1 MIVEEMEALLR
12 KSVGV
17 AVSSIEVRRSIVQM
31 VESMFETIK
40 NPDFGTDA
48 LKVCFILECFE
59 HMQKSGVFDTLQSE
73 DKLLEMFGNQPS
85 VSEFIDTM
93 KGE

>member
-1 MIVEEMEALLR
+1 MRVEEMEALLR

-17 AVSSIEVRRSIVQM
+17 AVSSIEMRKSIITVI
-31 VESMFETIK
+31 EEMFKSIE

-48 LKVCFILECFE
+48 LRFRFMLDCFE
-59 HMQKSGVFDTLQSE
+59 NMKESGIFSPLEQE
-73 DKLLEMFGNQPS
+73 DKLLDMFGNQPT
-85 VSEFIDTM
+85 VSEFIDTI

>member
-1 MIVEEMEALLR
+1 MRVEEMEALLR

-17 AVSSIEVRRSIVQM
+17 AVSSIEMRKSIITVI
-31 VESMFETIK
+31 EEMFKSIE

-48 LKVCFILECFE
+48 LRVCFMLECFE
-59 HMQKSGVFDTLQSE
+59 HMKKSGIFDTLESE
-73 DKLLEMFGNQPS
+73 DKLLDMFGNQPT
-85 VSEFIDTM
+85 VSEFIDII